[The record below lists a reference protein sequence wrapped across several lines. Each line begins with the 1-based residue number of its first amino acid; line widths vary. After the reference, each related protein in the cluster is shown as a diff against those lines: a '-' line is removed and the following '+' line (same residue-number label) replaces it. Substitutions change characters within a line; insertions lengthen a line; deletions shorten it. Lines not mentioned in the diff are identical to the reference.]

1 MSDTNRKRIHPY
13 PEEWPFA
20 LLMALQ
26 FFFAIGVF
34 WILKPLKKTLFIK
47 LYDHQ
52 LLDVWR
58 FEFNAAQTELLAKNL
73 NMGLALLAMVLFV
86 ILARKFRRH
95 HLLNVIVVFLCCCIA
110 TLMVMPVES
119 VGFVWSF
126 YIFGDL
132 FNMLMLASFFAF
144 LNDSVSREQ
153 ARRLMGTVVFGGV
166 LGGAVGATATRELLS
181 QLNLQQWLAIS
192 LGITLLI
199 GLLAHVAA
207 RHIPVRSLPDDDEPT
222 PQASPLPFRKLIQ
235 SRYIVSIALIVG
247 SYEMVSSLV
256 DFQFTSAV
264 SHYLNG
270 DAIGAYFSSVYMTVN
285 VVAMTVQLLFTG
297 LVLTR
302 LGVTRALLVLPGA
315 LLLGS
320 VAFLA
325 VPVLFFGALLC
336 IFDNGLNYSIN
347 QSARESLYVLIRSE
361 ARYRAKAYVDIL
373 IHRTSKALSVN
384 LTLLLSTVLSFRWLA
399 IVSICLIVVW
409 ISAARYAGKQFDNEE
424 SADPLW
430 PPEKRKK
437 RFLRKN
443 RLFPIAPS

>member
-58 FEFNAAQTELLAKNL
+58 FQFNAAQTELLAKNL

-144 LNDSVSREQ
+144 LNDSVSRDQ

-181 QLNLQQWLAIS
+181 QLSLQQWLAIS

-207 RHIPVRSLPDDDEPT
+207 RHIPVRSLHEDDEPT
-222 PQASPLPFRKLIQ
+222 SQASPLPFRKLIQ

-325 VPVLFFGALLC
+325 VPMLFFGALLC

-443 RLFPIAPS
+443 RLFPIVPS